1 MSLRTPIRGATPA
14 DVWGYPVRTL
24 TSLGVDVLAP
34 TEDVILW
41 EFLGGRIFRVH
52 DESPLTVLFPTVYS
66 DKATVVVAGDVSNN
80 AGVFN
85 VARIQPNGWGYKQLI
100 VSAATTADHYLYETR
115 DGLDYQIGYEAV
127 DVGNAYRVIMLSVS
141 GSTLKAFRVDLT
153 TPRFTVTSTQYA
165 SGRFGFLV
173 PIVNDARIIQAM
185 LMALSTN
192 HLRAPASPGPR
203 AVAIIEVEFDVG
215 GIKLFKDV
223 DESRGIDRASVTVGA
238 FEASPPTSIVTV
250 FSGNPY
256 TGDRAIDVQKEYA
269 RSKGLKVLRPPK
281 DYREAVE
288 QYMSLRAECNWL
300 AGKDSYA
307 YQALGLEELDLFQN
321 VDFYYGELLEHRT
334 HYQQLKQVPDA
345 KTRGRL
351 EELADRLSK
360 VTVLAEERD
369 KHIAKAKKILR
380 VGW

>member
-1 MSLRTPIRGATPA
+1 
-14 DVWGYPVRTL
+14 VRTL
-24 TSLGVDVLAP
+24 TSLGVGVLAP

-41 EFLGGRIFRVH
+41 EFLRGGIFKEH

-100 VSAATTADHYLYETR
+100 SSSATTADHVLYETR
-115 DGLDYQIGYEAV
+115 SDGRDYSIGYEAV

-153 TPRFTVTSTQYA
+153 TPRFTVTSTLYA
-165 SGRFGFLV
+165 SGRFGFLA
-173 PIVNDARIIQAM
+173 PIVNDARIVQVM
-185 LMALSTN
+185 LIALSTC
-192 HLRAPASPGPR
+192 HLRAPASPGPK

-238 FEASPPTSIVTV
+238 FEANPPTSIVVV

-256 TGDRAIDVQKEYA
+256 TGDRAIDVQREYA

-281 DYREAVE
+281 DYGEAVE
-288 QYMSLRAECNWL
+288 QYVSLRAEYNWL

-307 YQALGLEELDLFQN
+307 YQVLGFEELDLFQN
-321 VDFYYGELLEHRT
+321 VDFYYGELLEHKT

-345 KTRGRL
+345 EIRGRL
-351 EELADRLSK
+351 EELVDRLSK

-369 KHIAKAKKILR
+369 KHIAKAKEILK